1 MKGKGVAAGGSPEG
15 KKHAGQRDARRQS
28 DPVPE
33 EELEEVK
40 IGVDTVIMALMKIQ
54 EAEKVIRQ

>member
-33 EELEEVK
+33 EELEEEFE
-40 IGVDTVIMALMKIQ
+40 IAM
-54 EAEKVIRQ
+54 